1 VLVVLI
7 NERNHHL
14 LKLIYIN
21 MPTLLLYNV
30 VRILNV
36 KFEIV
41 DTFDGENYQFIYED
55 ERNDGVYIK
64 LFDAS
69 SLRMLLLSNIW
80 RYVVRELEVI

>member
-1 VLVVLI
+1 
-7 NERNHHL
+7 
-14 LKLIYIN
+14 

-55 ERNDGVYIK
+55 ERNDGVNVK

-80 RYVVRELEVI
+80 R

>member
-21 MPTLLLYNV
+21 IPTLLLYNV

-55 ERNDGVYIK
+55 ERNDDVYVK
-64 LFDAS
+64 LFNAS
-69 SLRMLLLSNIW
+69 SLRMLLLSNI
-80 RYVVRELEVI
+80 

>member
-1 VLVVLI
+1 MLVVLI

-21 MPTLLLYNV
+21 IPTLLLYNV

-55 ERNDGVYIK
+55 ERNDDVYVK
-64 LFDAS
+64 LFNAS
-69 SLRMLLLSNIW
+69 SLRMLLLSNI
-80 RYVVRELEVI
+80 

>member
-1 VLVVLI
+1 MLI

-21 MPTLLLYNV
+21 MPTILLYNV

-55 ERNDGVYIK
+55 ERNDEVYVK
-64 LFDAS
+64 LLDAS
-69 SLRMLLLSNIW
+69 SFRMLLLSNIW
-80 RYVVRELEVI
+80 R